1 MKSKTYR
8 KIFLTFLTVIIAY
21 TIFIMVIV
29 INNEVNQRK
38 TEQTTQSIMTLEN
51 SAFRIDQQ
59 LRFALNSMK
68 SLATKE
74 SIILFSQSTE
84 SDYALFSA
92 MYDEIRENYLLMNQF
107 EYSIGIL
114 NPENHIIVSSDGYFV
129 YNDFFSFLNIET
141 KSGLL
146 SEMLA
151 DASFSSSI
159 FETLDQRLIML
170 HKEQVENQTLYFFAY
185 WKKMNYCLQ

>member
-59 LRFALNSMK
+59 LRFALN
-68 SLATKE
+68 
-74 SIILFSQSTE
+74 
-84 SDYALFSA
+84 
-92 MYDEIRENYLLMNQF
+92 
-107 EYSIGIL
+107 
-114 NPENHIIVSSDGYFV
+114 
-129 YNDFFSFLNIET
+129 
-141 KSGLL
+141 
-146 SEMLA
+146 
-151 DASFSSSI
+151 
-159 FETLDQRLIML
+159 
-170 HKEQVENQTLYFFAY
+170 
-185 WKKMNYCLQ
+185 

>member
-1 MKSKTYR
+1 
-8 KIFLTFLTVIIAY
+8 
-21 TIFIMVIV
+21 
-29 INNEVNQRK
+29 
-38 TEQTTQSIMTLEN
+38 
-51 SAFRIDQQ
+51 
-59 LRFALNSMK
+59 
-68 SLATKE
+68 
-74 SIILFSQSTE
+74 
-84 SDYALFSA
+84 

-141 KSGLL
+141 KAGLL

-185 WKKMNYCLQ
+185 WKKNELLSPMNQEIQVIDHQYPSSETNSPILTDFTQNTIQQEAKSDTIVFTKNSEVLPFANYQRFLPFSFH